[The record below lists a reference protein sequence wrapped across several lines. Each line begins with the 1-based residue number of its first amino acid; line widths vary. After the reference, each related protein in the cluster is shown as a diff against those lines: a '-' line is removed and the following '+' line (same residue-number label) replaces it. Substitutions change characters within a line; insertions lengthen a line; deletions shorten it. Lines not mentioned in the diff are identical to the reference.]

1 LHKTTGY
8 AARQQAIRSNKREQ
22 AMSERTAL
30 VTGGTGCIGRVI
42 CETLAGA
49 GYRVAAN
56 GHPAD
61 AESAAAWQRELAER
75 GTQIHLETFDAG
87 DYEATVAGVA
97 AVESAIGP
105 VDVLVNAAGITRDGR
120 LVNLDPE
127 DWKAVV
133 RTNLDSVYNATKS
146 VIGGMIGRGFGRV
159 VNISSVNG
167 QRGQFGQ
174 ANYSAAKAGV
184 HGFTMAV
191 AREVARKGITVNT
204 VSPGYIESPLI
215 MKVPETI
222 REGIRESIPMGRF
235 GQPSEIARAVQF
247 LVSDHAAYITGE
259 DLSVNGGYHMD

>member
-1 LHKTTGY
+1 
-8 AARQQAIRSNKREQ
+8 
-22 AMSERTAL
+22 MSERTAL
-30 VTGGTGCIGRVI
+30 VTGGTGCIGRTI
-42 CETLAGA
+42 CEALAQA

-61 AESAAAWQRELAER
+61 AENGARWQAEAAAR
-75 GTQIHLETFDAG
+75 GVQVHLESFDVSDYDATQAG
-87 DYEATVAGVA
+87 IA
-97 AVESAIGP
+97 AVEAALGP

-120 LVNLDPE
+120 LVNLEPA
-127 DWKAVV
+127 DWQAVV
-133 RTNLDSVYNATKS
+133 RTNLDSVYNATRGVLK
-146 VIGGMIGRGFGRV
+146 GMSGRGFGRV

-191 AREVARKGITVNT
+191 AREVARKGVTVNT

-215 MKVPETI
+215 MNVPEPI
-222 REGIRESIPMGRF
+222 REGIRESIPAGRF
-235 GQPSEIARAVQF
+235 GKPEEIARAVAF
-247 LVSDHAAYITGE
+247 LVSDDAAYITGA

>member
-1 LHKTTGY
+1 
-8 AARQQAIRSNKREQ
+8 
-22 AMSERTAL
+22 MSERTAL
-30 VTGGTGCIGRVI
+30 VTGGTGCIGRKI
-42 CETLAGA
+42 CETLAEA
-49 GYRVAAN
+49 GYKVAAN

-61 AESAAAWQRELAER
+61 AENAER
-75 GTQIHLETFDAG
+75 WREEAASRGLVIHVENFDAG
-87 DYEATVAGVA
+87 DYEATLAGARAVEA
-97 AVESAIGP
+97 AVGP

-133 RTNLDSVYNATKS
+133 RTNLDSVYNATKA
-146 VIGGMIGRGFGRV
+146 VVGGMISRNFGRV

-191 AREVARKGITVNT
+191 AREVARKGVTVNT

-215 MKVPETI
+215 MQVPEPI
-222 REGIRESIPMGRF
+222 REGIRESIPAGRF
-235 GQPSEIARAVQF
+235 GKPEEIARAVRF
-247 LVSDHAAYITGE
+247 LVSDDAAYITGA

>member
-1 LHKTTGY
+1 
-8 AARQQAIRSNKREQ
+8 
-22 AMSERTAL
+22 MSGRTAL
-30 VTGGTGCIGRVI
+30 VTGGTGCIGRKI
-42 CETLAGA
+42 CEALAGA
-49 GYRVAAN
+49 GYQVAAN

-61 AESAAAWQRELAER
+61 APQAEAWQAEAAAR
-75 GTQIHLETFDAG
+75 GIEIHLQAFDAG
-87 DYEATVAGVA
+87 DYDATREGIAAIEAAL
-97 AVESAIGP
+97 GP

-133 RTNLDSVYNATKS
+133 RTNLDSVYNATKA
-146 VIGGMIGRGFGRV
+146 VIGGMTSRNFGRV

-191 AREVARKGITVNT
+191 AREVARKGVTVNT

-215 MKVPETI
+215 MKVPEPI
-222 REGIRESIPMGRF
+222 REGIRESIPAGRF
-235 GQPSEIARAVQF
+235 GKPEEIARAVVF
-247 LVSDHAAYITGE
+247 LVSDDAAYITGA

>member
-1 LHKTTGY
+1 MKG
-8 AARQQAIRSNKREQ
+8 
-22 AMSERTAL
+22 RTAM

-42 CETLAGA
+42 CEVLLDA
-49 GYRVAAN
+49 GYQVAAN
-56 GHPAD
+56 CHPSD
-61 AESAAAWQRELAER
+61 SANASRWQQELADK
-75 GTQIHLETFDAG
+75 GVHIHIEPFDAG
-87 DYEATVAGVA
+87 DYESTCAGA
-97 AVESAIGP
+97 AAIEAKLGP

-120 LVNLDPE
+120 LVNLEPA
-127 DWKAVV
+127 DWQAVV

-146 VIGGMIGRGFGRV
+146 VLAGMISRGFGRV

-174 ANYSAAKAGV
+174 SNYSAAKAGV

-215 MKVPETI
+215 MNVPENI
-222 REGIRESIPMGRF
+222 REGIREQIPAGRF
-235 GQPSEIARAVQF
+235 GKPFEIARAVHF
-247 LVSDHAAYITGE
+247 LASDDAAYITGT